1 MTNTTDNFEPTR
13 GQQIRQNLEQREDFA
28 GQAYRTIR
36 DNPKTSAAIATG
48 VVAAA
53 AGTTAFLLNRKNS
66 IGTATGHASAS
77 DEITKEV
84 SEMNEE
90 AIAQMRSKSSEL
102 TDSEIQTDTKVGS
115 VAY

>member
-1 MTNTTDNFEPTR
+1 MTNTETTQTTR
-13 GQQIRQNLEQREDFA
+13 TEQIKQNLEQRDDFA

-53 AGTTAFLLNRKNS
+53 AGTTAFLLNRKNT

-77 DEITKEV
+77 DEISSEV
-84 SEMNEE
+84 RDLNEE
-90 AIAQMRSKSSEL
+90 TMSNLKGRSSSL
-102 TDSEIQTDTKVGS
+102 ADSEIQTDTKVGS